1 VDRVLQPA
9 LVAMDPRWDGLPG
22 GIGNSIAVQSPEGW
36 SFVSAQDSGSKKI
49 SAMALNSTRPE
60 RGSSLILYRG
70 AVVMLRCSSK
80 ARSLPVRI
88 GDSAPKDYISVH
100 FLVFGIARGMV
111 LFDGQFDPPDARA
124 GADLQVDRIYLLGPF
139 CSRATFW
146 FGQVMAITPAH
157 SKTR

>member
-9 LVAMDPRWDGLPG
+9 LVAMDPRCDGLPG

-70 AVVMLRCSSK
+70 AVVMPRCSSK

-88 GDSAPKDYISVH
+88 GDSAPKDSISSAFSVH

-111 LFDGQFDPPDARA
+111 LFVGLVFCVMVLRLLLLLSRRVLSRSALRNHQ
-124 GADLQVDRIYLLGPF
+124 LYLERFLF
-139 CSRATFW
+139 
-146 FGQVMAITPAH
+146 
-157 SKTR
+157 